1 MAAPSPQGP
10 VAAPSPQGPVAA
22 RSPQGPVPPAA
33 RGYRAP
39 RVPGSVRPV
48 KRSTERILTTHV
60 GSLPRPA
67 PLLDKMRDG
76 ESGAGMD
83 SAIAQAVGAVVD
95 QQVAHGVDVVTDGE
109 QGKTGFFAYIGERL
123 TGFEPR
129 PGARG
134 AAWSAEVSAFPEY
147 YADYFRRAMEGGS
160 VVTME
165 PLVCV
170 GPVTY
175 RGQAAI
181 ARDVANLRAAL
192 ADRPHTDAFLPATA
206 PSGVGIM
213 TASADTANEHYPS
226 YADYLF
232 AVADALAEE
241 YRAIVDAGFLLQ
253 VDDPALTDVLGDA
266 ALGPGEKHE
275 RAELFVEAT
284 NRALRGIPADRV
296 RFHTC
301 YGINEGPRVHDVP
314 LADVVPWML
323 KVNAAGLS
331 FEAANAR
338 HEHEYHAWE
347 TVALPGDRVLL
358 PGVITHASNIVEH
371 PELIAER
378 IGRYARLAGREN
390 VIASTDCGFSSQA
403 TYRPEVDPKVMWAKF
418 DAMREGA
425 ALASDRLWQGR

>member
-1 MAAPSPQGP
+1 M
-10 VAAPSPQGPVAA
+10 
-22 RSPQGPVPPAA
+22 PPAT

-39 RVPGSVRPV
+39 PVPGSVRPV

-76 ESGAGMD
+76 ESGPEMD
-83 SAIAQAVGAVVD
+83 SAIAEAVGAAVN

-109 QGKTGFFAYIGERL
+109 QGKTGFFAYIGERM

-181 ARDVANLRAAL
+181 ARDIANLRAAL
-192 ADRPHTDAFLPATA
+192 AGRPDADAFLPATA
-206 PSGVGIM
+206 PSGLGIM

-253 VDDPALTDVLGDA
+253 VDDPALTDVLGDV
-266 ALGPGEKHE
+266 ALSAGEKQE

-284 NRALRGIPADRV
+284 NRALRGIPAGRV

-301 YGINEGPRVHDVP
+301 YGINEGPRIHDVP

-323 KVNAAGLS
+323 RVNAAGLS

-338 HEHEYHAWE
+338 HEHEYHVWE
-347 TVALPGDRVLL
+347 SAALPGDRVLL

-378 IGRYARLAGREN
+378 IGRYAGLAGREN

-425 ALASDRLWQGR
+425 ALASERLWQG

>member
-1 MAAPSPQGP
+1 
-10 VAAPSPQGPVAA
+10 
-22 RSPQGPVPPAA
+22 
-33 RGYRAP
+33 
-39 RVPGSVRPV
+39 VRPV

-60 GSLPRPA
+60 GSLPRPK

-76 ESGAGMD
+76 ERGPDMD
-83 SAIAQAVGAVVD
+83 SAVAQAVGAAVG
-95 QQVAHGVDVVTDGE
+95 QQAAHGVDVVTDGE

-129 PGARG
+129 PNLKAHQ
-134 AAWSAEVSAFPEY
+134 WTAEVSSFPEY
-147 YADYFRRAMEGGS
+147 YAAYFERAMTGGS
-160 VVTME
+160 VVTPE

-181 ARDVANLRAAL
+181 ARQIADLRAAL
-192 ADRPHTDAFLPATA
+192 AALADQPQPPAEAFIPATA
-206 PSGVGIM
+206 PSGLGIM
-213 TASADTANEHYPS
+213 TGGADVANEHYPS
-226 YADYLF
+226 YQEYLF

-253 VDDPALTDVLGDA
+253 VDDPALTDTLSDS
-266 ALGPGEKHE
+266 ALDPQTVAE
-275 RAELFVEAT
+275 RVELFVEAT
-284 NRALRGIPADRV
+284 NRALRGIPEDRV
-296 RFHTC
+296 RYHTC

-314 LADVVPWML
+314 LADVIPLML
-323 KVNAAGLS
+323 KVQATGLS

-347 TVALPGDRVLL
+347 TVKLPGDRVLL
-358 PGVITHASNIVEH
+358 PGAITHASNIVEH

-378 IGRYARLAGREN
+378 LGRYARIVGREN

-403 TYRPEVDPKVMWAKF
+403 TYRPEVDPTVMWAKF

-425 ALASDRLWQGR
+425 ALASAQLWPAR

>member
-1 MAAPSPQGP
+1 
-10 VAAPSPQGPVAA
+10 
-22 RSPQGPVPPAA
+22 
-33 RGYRAP
+33 
-39 RVPGSVRPV
+39 VRPV
-48 KRSTERILTTHV
+48 KRSTDRILTTHV
-60 GSLPRPA
+60 GSLPRPQ
-67 PLLDKMRDG
+67 PLLDNLRDG
-76 ESGAGMD
+76 ARGPEVDGAV
-83 SAIAQAVGAVVD
+83 AEAVGAAVG
-95 QQVAHGVDVVTDGE
+95 QQAAHGVDVVTDGE

-181 ARDVANLRAAL
+181 ARDIANLKAAL
-192 ADRPHTDAFLPATA
+192 AGQPHADAFLPATA

-241 YRAIVDAGFLLQ
+241 YRAITGAGLLLQ
-253 VDDPALTDVLGDA
+253 VDDPALTDVLGDTTLTA
-266 ALGPGEKHE
+266 AQKQE
-275 RAELFVEAT
+275 RVELFVEAT

-314 LADVVPWML
+314 LAEVIPWML
-323 KVNAAGLS
+323 RVNAAGLS

-347 TVALPGDRVLL
+347 TVKLPGDRVLL

-378 IGRYARLAGREN
+378 LARYATIVGREN

-403 TYRPEVDPKVMWAKF
+403 TYRPEVDPRVMWAKF

-425 ALASDRLWQGR
+425 ALASGQLWGAR

>member
-1 MAAPSPQGP
+1 
-10 VAAPSPQGPVAA
+10 
-22 RSPQGPVPPAA
+22 
-33 RGYRAP
+33 
-39 RVPGSVRPV
+39 VRPV

-60 GSLPRPA
+60 GSLPRPK

-76 ESGAGMD
+76 ERGPDMD
-83 SAIAQAVGAVVD
+83 SAVAQAVGAAVG
-95 QQVAHGVDVVTDGE
+95 QQAAHGVDVVTDGE

-129 PGARG
+129 PNLKAHQ
-134 AAWSAEVSAFPEY
+134 WTAEVSSFPEY
-147 YADYFRRAMEGGS
+147 YAAYFERAMTGGS
-160 VVTME
+160 VVTPE

-181 ARDVANLRAAL
+181 ARQIADLRAAL
-192 ADRPHTDAFLPATA
+192 AALADQPQPPAEAFIPATA
-206 PSGVGIM
+206 PSGLGIM
-213 TASADTANEHYPS
+213 TGGADVANEHYPS
-226 YADYLF
+226 YQEYLF

-253 VDDPALTDVLGDA
+253 VDDPALTDTLSDS
-266 ALGPGEKHE
+266 ALDPQTVAE
-275 RAELFVEAT
+275 RVELFVEAT
-284 NRALRGIPADRV
+284 NRALRGIPEDRV
-296 RFHTC
+296 RYHTC

-314 LADVVPWML
+314 LADVIPLML
-323 KVNAAGLS
+323 KVQATGLS

-347 TVALPGDRVLL
+347 TVKLPGDRVLL

-378 IGRYARLAGREN
+378 LGRYARIVGREN

-403 TYRPEVDPKVMWAKF
+403 TYRPEVDPTVMWAKF
-418 DAMREGA
+418 DAMRDGA
-425 ALASDRLWQGR
+425 ALASGQLWPAR

>member
-1 MAAPSPQGP
+1 M
-10 VAAPSPQGPVAA
+10 
-22 RSPQGPVPPAA
+22 
-33 RGYRAP
+33 
-39 RVPGSVRPV
+39 
-48 KRSTERILTTHV
+48 KRSTDRILTTHV
-60 GSLPRPA
+60 GSLPRPQ
-67 PLLDKMRDG
+67 PLLDKLRDG
-76 ESGAGMD
+76 AHGPEVDGAV
-83 SAIAQAVGAVVD
+83 AEAVGAAVG
-95 QQVAHGVDVVTDGE
+95 QQAAHGVDVVTDGE

-181 ARDVANLRAAL
+181 ARDIANLKAAL
-192 ADRPHTDAFLPATA
+192 TGQPHADAFLPATA

-241 YRAIVDAGFLLQ
+241 YRAITGAGLLLQ
-253 VDDPALTDVLGDA
+253 VDDPALTDVLGDTTLTA
-266 ALGPGEKHE
+266 AQKQE
-275 RAELFVEAT
+275 RVELFVEAT

-314 LADVVPWML
+314 LAEVIPWML
-323 KVNAAGLS
+323 RVNAAGLS

-347 TVALPGDRVLL
+347 TVKLPGDRVLL

-378 IGRYARLAGREN
+378 LARYATIVGREN
-390 VIASTDCGFSSQA
+390 VIACTDCGFSSQA
-403 TYRPEVDPKVMWAKF
+403 TYRPEVDPRVMWAKF

-425 ALASDRLWQGR
+425 ALASGQLWGAR

>member
-1 MAAPSPQGP
+1 VQ
-10 VAAPSPQGPVAA
+10 
-22 RSPQGPVPPAA
+22 
-33 RGYRAP
+33 
-39 RVPGSVRPV
+39 PV
-48 KRSTERILTTHV
+48 KRSTDHILTTHV
-60 GSLPRPA
+60 GSLPRPK
-67 PLLDKMRDG
+67 PLLDRLRDG
-76 ESGAGMD
+76 AHGPEMDGAV
-83 SAIAQAVGAVVD
+83 AEAVGAAVD

-134 AAWSAEVSAFPEY
+134 AAWSAEIEAFPEY

-181 ARDVANLRAAL
+181 ARDIANLKAAL
-192 ADRPHTDAFLPATA
+192 AGQPHADAFLPATA

-241 YRAIVDAGFLLQ
+241 YRAITGAGLLLQ
-253 VDDPALTDVLGDA
+253 VDDPALTDVLGDTTLTDA
-266 ALGPGEKHE
+266 QKQE

-314 LADVVPWML
+314 LAEVIPWIL
-323 KVNAAGLS
+323 KVNATGLS

-347 TVALPGDRVLL
+347 TVKLPGDRVLL

-378 IGRYARLAGREN
+378 LARFAAIVGREN

-403 TYRPEVDPKVMWAKF
+403 TYLPEVDPRVMWAKF
-418 DAMREGA
+418 DAMHEGA
-425 ALASDRLWQGR
+425 ALASGQLWGAR

>member
-1 MAAPSPQGP
+1 
-10 VAAPSPQGPVAA
+10 
-22 RSPQGPVPPAA
+22 
-33 RGYRAP
+33 
-39 RVPGSVRPV
+39 VRPV
-48 KRSTERILTTHV
+48 NRSTERILTTHV

-67 PLLDKMRDG
+67 PLLDKMREG
-76 ESGAGMD
+76 ERGPEMD
-83 SAIAQAVGAVVD
+83 DAIARAVGAAVD

-129 PGARG
+129 PDAR
-134 AAWSAEVSAFPEY
+134 ADTWSAEVSAFPEY
-147 YADYFRRAMEGGS
+147 YAAYFERAMTGGS
-160 VVTME
+160 VVRSE
-165 PLVCV
+165 PLVCT

-181 ARDVANLRAAL
+181 ARDIANLRAAL
-192 ADRPHTDAFLPATA
+192 AGRPHADAFLPATA
-206 PSGVGIM
+206 PSGLGIM
-213 TASADTANEHYPS
+213 TAGSEAGNEHYPS
-226 YADYLF
+226 YQDYLF

-253 VDDPALTDVLGDA
+253 VDDPSLTDVLGDV
-266 ALGPGEKHE
+266 ALDPAVRNE
-275 RAELFVEAT
+275 RVELFVEAT

-296 RFHTC
+296 RYHTC
-301 YGINEGPRVHDVP
+301 YGINEGPRVHDVALAEVIP
-314 LADVVPWML
+314 LML
-323 KVNAAGLS
+323 KVNATGLS

-347 TVALPGDRVLL
+347 GVALPGDRVLL

-378 IGRYARLAGREN
+378 IGRYAGLAGREN

-403 TYRPEVDPKVMWAKF
+403 TYRPEVDPRVMWAKF

-425 ALASDRLWQGR
+425 ALASERLWSHR

>member
-1 MAAPSPQGP
+1 
-10 VAAPSPQGPVAA
+10 
-22 RSPQGPVPPAA
+22 
-33 RGYRAP
+33 
-39 RVPGSVRPV
+39 VRPV
-48 KRSTERILTTHV
+48 KRSTERVLTTHV

-67 PLLDKMRDG
+67 ALLDKMRDG
-76 ESGAGMD
+76 DSGPDLD
-83 SAIAQAVGAVVD
+83 SAVAQAVGAAVE

-134 AAWSAEVSAFPEY
+134 EAWSAEVDAFPEY

-181 ARDVANLRAAL
+181 ARDIANLRAAL
-192 ADRPHTDAFLPATA
+192 AGRPRTDAFLPATA

-241 YRAIVDAGFLLQ
+241 YGAIVDAGFLLQ
-253 VDDPALTDVLGDA
+253 VDDPALTDVLGDVT
-266 ALGPGEKHE
+266 LDSGEKHQ

-284 NRALRGIPADRV
+284 NRALRGIPVDRV
-296 RFHTC
+296 RYHTC

-323 KVNAAGLS
+323 RVNAAGLS

-338 HEHEYHAWE
+338 HEHEYHVWE
-347 TVALPGDRVLL
+347 TTALPDDRVLL

-378 IGRYARLAGREN
+378 IGRYATLVGREN

-403 TYRPEVDPKVMWAKF
+403 TYRPEVDPTVMWAKF

-425 ALASDRLWQGR
+425 ALASERLWGRP

>member
-1 MAAPSPQGP
+1 M
-10 VAAPSPQGPVAA
+10 
-22 RSPQGPVPPAA
+22 
-33 RGYRAP
+33 
-39 RVPGSVRPV
+39 
-48 KRSTERILTTHV
+48 KRSTDRILTTHV
-60 GSLPRPA
+60 GSLPRPQ
-67 PLLDKMRDG
+67 PLLDKLRDG
-76 ESGAGMD
+76 AHGPEVDA
-83 SAIAQAVGAVVD
+83 AVAEAVGAAVG
-95 QQVAHGVDVVTDGE
+95 QQAAHGVDVVTDGE

-181 ARDVANLRAAL
+181 ARDIANLKAAL
-192 ADRPHTDAFLPATA
+192 TGQPHADAFLPATA

-241 YRAIVDAGFLLQ
+241 YRAITGAGLLLQ
-253 VDDPALTDVLGDA
+253 VDDPALTDVLGDTTLTA
-266 ALGPGEKHE
+266 AQKQE
-275 RAELFVEAT
+275 RVELFVEAT

-314 LADVVPWML
+314 LAEVIPWML
-323 KVNAAGLS
+323 RVNAAGLS

-347 TVALPGDRVLL
+347 TVKLPGDRVLL

-378 IGRYARLAGREN
+378 LARYATIVGREN
-390 VIASTDCGFSSQA
+390 VIACTDCGFSSQA
-403 TYRPEVDPKVMWAKF
+403 TYRPEVDPRVMWAKF

-425 ALASDRLWQGR
+425 ALASGQLWGAR